1 MNRTLQDM
9 LAMYLS
15 DHLRDRVERLPL
27 EMMACRSSVHA
38 STHYTP
44 FYLLFGHE
52 IRVPVDVMFG

>member
-1 MNRTLQDM
+1 MP
-9 LAMYLS
+9 AKYLS
-15 DHLRDRVERLPL
+15 NYLRDGVERLSL